1 MSLEF
6 LQVDDSVNVSAFMGE
21 CAESVFA
28 LGDSPA
34 ALTYH
39 TRQGEVKI
47 FACADSCHL
56 VGFFQSI
63 LRQDPERFYRLAGA
77 FDRAQPGLGSGDPG
91 WALTR
96 FGGQAYLSL
105 RLANEI
111 YVFQV
116 PSCLRQEMIALAVAQ
131 KNYLDCSLVSTDTST
146 GVHQMPM
153 QLAVDL
159 MN

>member
-1 MSLEF
+1 
-6 LQVDDSVNVSAFMGE
+6 V
-21 CAESVFA
+21 
-28 LGDSPA
+28 P
-34 ALTYH
+34 
-39 TRQGEVKI
+39 
-47 FACADSCHL
+47 
-56 VGFFQSI
+56 
-63 LRQDPERFYRLAGA
+63 
-77 FDRAQPGLGSGDPG
+77 FDRAQPGLGSGAPG

-111 YVFQV
+111 FVFQV